1 MPYCPE
7 CHSEFQD
14 RAQTCPDC
22 GVALTRETPPASE
35 PSQSAREDK
44 PLMHIATAP
53 NQFIADLWAAILEDN
68 GIHCLVR
75 RPDLAI
81 AFQISPLNL
90 SHEIHV
96 LASQAESAIEIL
108 ESIEEQDEALPE
120 DTGQPGIE

>member
-1 MPYCPE
+1 MPYCPK

-14 RAQTCPDC
+14 GVQTCPDC
-22 GVALTRETPPASE
+22 GYALTRETPPASE
-35 PSQSAREDK
+35 PPQSARENK
-44 PLMHIATAP
+44 PLMHIATAS

-75 RPDLAI
+75 RPDLSI

-90 SHEIHV
+90 SHDIYV

-108 ESIEEQDEALPE
+108 ESIEGQDEALPE